1 MTTVTDRSDETP
13 TGTTQIGA
21 ATMPHPT
28 DGLGGRLPLAEPAT
42 LTGAQRELFDRIITT
57 VVPLADETGFHS
69 TTADGRFIGPFN
81 PCLLNPAIASQ
92 FLQLQFTEQQDTSL
106 SARVRQVVILT
117 VDAVRRADYEL
128 YAHSAAARRA
138 GLPDAAIAAL
148 VNGGVPDELTEH
160 EKTAHRLAR
169 QLSTSHHVDDVLYHN
184 ADKAFGAR
192 GVLEITVLTGIYH
205 TVCAILNVFNV
216 PAP

>member
-1 MTTVTDRSDETP
+1 MSHHTDR
-13 TGTTQIGA
+13 
-21 ATMPHPT
+21 
-28 DGLGGRLPLAEPAT
+28 LGGRLPLADPAS
-42 LTGAQRELFDRIITT
+42 LTGTQRELFDRMIAT
-57 VVPLADETGFHS
+57 VVPLADKTGFQS
-69 TTADGRFIGPFN
+69 TTAEGRFIGPFN
-81 PCLLNPAIASQ
+81 PCLLNPVVASQ
-92 FLQLQFTEQQDTSL
+92 FLQLQFNEQQDTSL

-117 VDAVRRADYEL
+117 VGGVWRADYEL

-138 GLPDAAIAAL
+138 GFPDAAIATL

-160 EKTAHRLAR
+160 EKTAHRLAW
-169 QLSTSHHVDDVLYHN
+169 QLSTSHHVDDTLYHD